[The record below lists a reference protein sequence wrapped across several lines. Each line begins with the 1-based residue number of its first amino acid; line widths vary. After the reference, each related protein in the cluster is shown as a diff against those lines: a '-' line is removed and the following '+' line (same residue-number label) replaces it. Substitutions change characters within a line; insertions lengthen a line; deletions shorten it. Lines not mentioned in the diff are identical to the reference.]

1 MKRLMPKTLF
11 MRLTVLWCLLTV
23 FAQVALGL
31 FFLSGW
37 HRQFSHWPVIVFVA
51 QFVAALALT
60 WLAARHATR
69 PLRALADASEAFG
82 GDQPFATIPEA
93 GPSEV
98 LRAAAAF
105 NRMGKRIEQHLS
117 ERVRILAAISHDLQ
131 TPITRLRLRAELL
144 DDAAARGKWLADL
157 DAMESLVDE
166 GLAYA
171 RSKDRSSETACL
183 VDIYALLDN
192 IACDYADAGRQV
204 TLSAREG
211 LRATTRPRALRRLLG
226 NVIDNALKYAGTAEV
241 SATADETSL
250 CIRVSDR
257 GPGIQEDQL
266 EAVFEPFF
274 RLEASRN
281 RDSGGTGLGLSIARE
296 LCATLGGTLVLAN
309 RAGGGL
315 EARLVL
321 PLL

>member
-1 MKRLMPKTLF
+1 MKRFLPKTLF

-51 QFVAALALT
+51 QFVAALLLT

-69 PLRALADASEAFG
+69 PLRALADASEEFG
-82 GDQPFATIPEA
+82 GDKPFTAIPEA

-144 DDAAARGKWLADL
+144 GDAAARDKWLDDL
-157 DAMESLVDE
+157 DAMESLVNE

-171 RSKDRSSETACL
+171 HSKDRSSETACL

-192 IACDYADAGRQV
+192 ISCDYADAGHQV
-204 TLSAREG
+204 MLMAPEG

-226 NVIDNALKYAGTAEV
+226 NVIDNALNYAGSAEV
-241 SATADETSL
+241 SATADATSL
-250 CIRVSDR
+250 SIVVGDR
-257 GPGIQEDQL
+257 GPGIPEDQL

-274 RLEASRN
+274 RLEGSRN

-309 RAGGGL
+309 RPGGGL
-315 EARLVL
+315 EARLAL
-321 PLL
+321 PLR